1 MTDIF
6 TPLKFKNLEVK
17 NRIFRSNIS
26 GRWDNYDGSG
36 SDTRINWERSFA
48 EQGVGAIVSSFV
60 PVAMRGRIL
69 PNYAT
74 IDKDERIDFWK
85 RVGDVVHEHDCK
97 FILQLSH
104 SGRQRDLGGVEA
116 FDPDKIAFSSTNEAD
131 PFHGIQCKAMTKSE
145 IDMVVEQFAQGARRA
160 KAAGLDGVELHGANG
175 YLITQFLS
183 SGINDREDEYGGSI
197 ENRARFVT
205 DIIHAI
211 RQEVGNDF
219 HLQMKINAFD
229 YDNVINPFA
238 KKGNTVEDTIELCK
252 IIEQGTGGYDGADA
266 FVISNGSLF
275 PHPVNPP
282 GDLPLEWAERTY
294 GAMMSSGDQTLRN
307 YLFFKWKFLRP
318 IFLWLW
324 GLHKKGKPVEG
335 VGLDG
340 ARLIKQAMK
349 VPVLST
355 GGYQNR
361 SFMDE
366 HLKNGDVDGFT
377 IARSLVAN
385 RDLIA
390 YFKDN
395 KQPPKPCTYCNKCLV
410 YAPGVPIGC
419 WEQDRFDSYDH
430 MVETAYKVFEKRD

>member
-1 MTDIF
+1 
-6 TPLKFKNLEVK
+6 
-17 NRIFRSNIS
+17 
-26 GRWDNYDGSG
+26 
-36 SDTRINWERSFA
+36 
-48 EQGVGAIVSSFV
+48 
-60 PVAMRGRIL
+60 
-69 PNYAT
+69 
-74 IDKDERIDFWK
+74 
-85 RVGDVVHEHDCK
+85 
-97 FILQLSH
+97 
-104 SGRQRDLGGVEA
+104 
-116 FDPDKIAFSSTNEAD
+116 
-131 PFHGIQCKAMTKSE
+131 
-145 IDMVVEQFAQGARRA
+145 MVVEQFAQGARRA
-160 KAAGLDGVELHGANG
+160 KAAGLDGIELHGANG

-205 DIIHAI
+205 DIVHAI

-229 YDNVINPFA
+229 YDNVINPFG
-238 KKGNTVEDTIELCK
+238 KKGNTVEDTIEICK
-252 IIEQGTGGYDGADA
+252 ILEQGSGGYDGVDA
-266 FVISNGSLF
+266 IVVSNGSLF

-282 GDLPLEWAERTY
+282 GKLPLEFAVQTY
-294 GAMMSSGDQTLRN
+294 GAMMSSGNKTLRN
-307 YLFFKWKFLRP
+307 YLFFKWPILRP

-324 GLHKKGKPVEG
+324 GLHQKGKPIEG

-340 ARLIKQAMK
+340 ARLIKQAVN

-361 SFMDE
+361 SFMDD
-366 HLKNGDVDGFT
+366 HLAKGDVDGFT

-390 YFKDN
+390 YFEQH
-395 KQPPKPCTYCNKCLV
+395 KQPSKPCTYCNKCLV

-430 MVETAYKVFEKRD
+430 MVETAYKVFDKKD